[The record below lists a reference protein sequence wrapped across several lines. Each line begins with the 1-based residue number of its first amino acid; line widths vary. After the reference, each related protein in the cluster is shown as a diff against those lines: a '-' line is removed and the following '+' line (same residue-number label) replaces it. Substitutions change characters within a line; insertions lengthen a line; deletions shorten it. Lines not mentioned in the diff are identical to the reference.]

1 MIREDLNKSIQ
12 NSVDRL
18 LRLAK
23 MSCRNTISGNIF
35 YIVSDFNEYK
45 GENGTEQRRLRNR
58 INNSKELLDLDAAVE
73 ILKKDYHDLYDINL
87 YVFRSFKRETII
99 EIQFY
104 RKSNFD
110 ADYFALIKDHPPMF
124 HSKISIPVY
133 ALEGGKF
140 DVNWQSGGGWH
151 HVWKSFLFKTFMY
164 RRKAKGK
171 KLEGN

>member
-1 MIREDLNKSIQ
+1 MIREDLNKNIQ
-12 NSVDRL
+12 NSVDCL

-45 GENGTEQRRLRNR
+45 GENGTEQRGLRNR
-58 INNSKELLDLDAAVE
+58 INNSKELLGLDAVVE
-73 ILKKDYHDLYDINL
+73 ILKKNYHDLYDVNL
-87 YVFRSFKRETII
+87 YIFRSFKRETII

-140 DVNWQSGGGWH
+140 DVNWESGGGWH
-151 HVWKSFLFKTFMY
+151 HVWKSFYLKLLYTDV
-164 RRKAKGK
+164 KPEGK
-171 KLEGN
+171 N